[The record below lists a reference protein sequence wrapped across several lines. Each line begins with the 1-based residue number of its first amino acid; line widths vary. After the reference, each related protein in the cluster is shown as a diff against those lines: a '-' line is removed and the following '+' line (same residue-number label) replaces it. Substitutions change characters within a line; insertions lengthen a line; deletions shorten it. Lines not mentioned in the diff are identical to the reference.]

1 MKISIIAA
9 MSRNRVIGI
18 NNTLPWHLPADL
30 KHFKSIT
37 LNKTIVMGRKTYES
51 IGRPLPKRSNII
63 ITRNADFLAEG
74 CTIVHTIDAA
84 LACATEQE
92 EVMVIGGASFYEQIL
107 PRADRIY
114 LTLIDG
120 DFEGDTLFPEYDPSD
135 WQETEN
141 INQTPDEKNKYQY
154 SFIVLDRKTK

>member
-37 LNKTIVMGRKTYES
+37 MGKAIVMGRKTFES
-51 IGRPLPKRSNII
+51 IGRPLPGRTNII
-63 ITRNADFLAEG
+63 ITRNTGFQAEG
-74 CTIVHTIDAA
+74 CTVLHSIEDALDFSA
-84 LACATEQE
+84 KQDEI
-92 EVMVIGGASFYEQIL
+92 MIIGGASFYEQIL

-114 LTLIDG
+114 LTLIDEN
-120 DFEGDTLFPEYDPSD
+120 FEGDALFPKYNQSD
-135 WQETEN
+135 WQETEH
-141 INQTPDEKNKYQY
+141 IKHMPDEKNKYQY
-154 SFIVLDRKTK
+154 SFIVLNRKT